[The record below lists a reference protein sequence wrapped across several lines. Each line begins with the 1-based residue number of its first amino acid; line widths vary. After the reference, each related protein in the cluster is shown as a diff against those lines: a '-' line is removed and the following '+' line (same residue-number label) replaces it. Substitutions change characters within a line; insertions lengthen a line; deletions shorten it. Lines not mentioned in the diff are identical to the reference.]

1 MPRTGASDEKEAHHL
16 GPPFQP
22 RRREISPPMAGIEK
36 APPEGRPA
44 SRKEQAMKIRCTQC
58 RKTFSCEAK
67 FEAHACPAIPQ
78 DATLE
83 ELMALYEAQHAAKK

>member
-1 MPRTGASDEKEAHHL
+1 
-16 GPPFQP
+16 
-22 RRREISPPMAGIEK
+22 
-36 APPEGRPA
+36 
-44 SRKEQAMKIRCTQC
+44 MKIRCTQC

-83 ELMALYEAQHAAKK
+83 ELMALYEAQRAAKK